1 MPPNLL
7 SFVLSFG
14 KWHQVA
20 MVTLS
25 VALFALGTAP
35 LEVQR
40 RIVNASTTTGSF
52 SSIALLVVVYFAL
65 TCSEGLIKVI
75 FNLYTSWIGE
85 RAIQWLRIFVLRKSE
100 HGDVLLQGM
109 ATEAIQLSI
118 VLDEAEPVG
127 GFVGSCFTQPI
138 LQGGILAGVC
148 GYLFYLQ
155 PLMALIVAVIFLPQI
170 GFVPLMQ
177 RAINKRVEK
186 KIIVTRDLSQEIV
199 DTSGNAAVAVS
210 PTGIG
215 ELFATNMSIY
225 KFKFAMNFSMN
236 LMTQLG
242 YAGIFALGGYY
253 VVTGKTQI
261 GTVVAFISGL
271 AKIND
276 PWGELVDWYRSFK
289 VTQVKYQLI
298 RSIT

>member
-1 MPPNLL
+1 LPPNLL

-52 SSIALLVVVYFAL
+52 SSIALLVVVYLAL
-65 TCSEGLIKVI
+65 TCSEGLIKVV

-85 RAIQWLRIFVLRKSE
+85 RAIQWLRLFVLRKSE
-100 HGDVLLQGM
+100 QGDVLLPRL
-109 ATEAIQLSI
+109 ANEAIQLSI
-118 VLDEAEPVG
+118 VLEEAEPVG
-127 GFVGSCFTQPI
+127 GFVGACFTQPI
-138 LQGGILAGVC
+138 LQIGILAGVC

-155 PLMALIVAVIFLPQI
+155 PLMALIVAVIFLPQV

-186 KIIVTRDLSQEIV
+186 RIIVTRDLSQEII
-199 DTSGNAAVAVS
+199 DTSGDAAAAVS
-210 PTGIG
+210 PIGIG

-225 KFKFAMNFSMN
+225 KFKFSMNFSMN

-276 PWGELVDWYRSFK
+276 PWSELVDWYRNFK

>member
-1 MPPNLL
+1 LPPNLL

-40 RIVNASTTTGSF
+40 RIVNSSTTAGSF
-52 SSIALLVVVYFAL
+52 SSIALLVVVYLAL
-65 TCSEGLIKVI
+65 TCSEGLIKVV

-85 RAIQWLRIFVLRKSE
+85 RAIQWLRLFVLRKSE
-100 HGDVLLQGM
+100 QGDVLLPRL
-109 ATEAIQLSI
+109 ANEAIQLSI
-118 VLDEAEPVG
+118 VLEEAEPVG
-127 GFVGSCFTQPI
+127 GFVGACFTQPI
-138 LQGGILAGVC
+138 LQVGILAGVC

-155 PLMALIVAVIFLPQI
+155 PLMALIVGVIFLPQV

-186 KIIVTRDLSQEIV
+186 RIIVTRDLSQEII
-199 DTSGNAAVAVS
+199 DTSGDAAAGVS
-210 PTGIG
+210 PIGIG

-225 KFKFAMNFSMN
+225 KFKFSMNFSMN

-276 PWGELVDWYRSFK
+276 PWSELVDWYRNFK

>member
-1 MPPNLL
+1 LPPNLL

-52 SSIALLVVVYFAL
+52 SSIALLVVVYLAL
-65 TCSEGLIKVI
+65 TCSEGLIKVV

-85 RAIQWLRIFVLRKSE
+85 RAIQWLRLFVLRKSE
-100 HGDVLLQGM
+100 QGDVLLPRL
-109 ATEAIQLSI
+109 ANEAIQLSI
-118 VLDEAEPVG
+118 VLEEAEPVG
-127 GFVGSCFTQPI
+127 GFVGACFTQPI
-138 LQGGILAGVC
+138 LQVGILAGVC

-155 PLMALIVAVIFLPQI
+155 PLMALIVAVIFLPQV

-186 KIIVTRDLSQEIV
+186 RIIVTRDLSQEII
-199 DTSGNAAVAVS
+199 DTSGDAAAGVS
-210 PTGIG
+210 PIGIG

-225 KFKFAMNFSMN
+225 KFKFSMNFSMN

-276 PWGELVDWYRSFK
+276 PWSELVDWYRNFK